1 MKLLRTLTLTLTLTL
16 ILTSLLSACQRDAA
30 QHASEDGGPE
40 QYVIEDGGVGLTRE
54 ELQYLV
60 KLWSPD
66 MIDAAIKDPGDRIEL
81 LNMALASKK
90 LAALATTIPASD
102 DPEAYWKQV
111 FTVRSIQARYAVN
124 HFVDAIEVPDLTA
137 LAAERYQTEKD
148 KFALVPEE
156 RYSSHIL
163 LQCEPGACDR
173 DARRIEA
180 RKILDQLEAGADFRE
195 LAGKYSEDPGS
206 KDKGGQFDRWLKMG
220 DPNIAPHY
228 LGGLFEIA
236 KVGDY
241 SGIVDTR
248 YGLHIIRLDDLRPAH
263 HKPYEEVK
271 EAIIASLRS
280 EYVKLAAKQYDA
292 GFRLTDKAVID
303 NAAVD
308 EILSPYKAEP
318 AAPADAELAAPV
330 DADRAA
336 SADAETSAPVDS
348 AAKESN

>member
-1 MKLLRTLTLTLTLTL
+1 MRLLRTLTLTLTL
-16 ILTSLLSACQRDAA
+16 ILTMTLLLSGCQQGAEQPA
-30 QHASEDGGPE
+30 IEDGRAEQPVGGAE

-66 MIDAAIKDPGDRIEL
+66 MTQAAIKDPGDRIEL

-90 LAALATTIPASD
+90 LAALASTIPASD
-102 DPEAYWKQV
+102 NPEAYWKQV
-111 FTVRSIQARYAVN
+111 FSIRTIQARYAVN
-124 HFVDAIEVPDLTA
+124 HFVDGIEVPDMTA

-148 KFALVPEE
+148 KYALVPEE

-163 LQCEPGACDR
+163 LLCEPGVCDR
-173 DARRIEA
+173 DARRVEA
-180 RKILDQLEAGADFRE
+180 QKILDELNAGADFRE

-206 KDKGGQFDRWLKMG
+206 KDEGGQFDAWLRMG
-220 DPNIAPHY
+220 TPNVAPHY

-236 KVGDY
+236 EVGGY

-248 YGLHIIRLDDLRPAH
+248 FGLHIIRLDDMRPAH
-263 HKPYEEVK
+263 YKPYEEVK
-271 EAIIASLRS
+271 DAIIGSLRT
-280 EYVKLAAKQYDA
+280 EYIKLAAKQYDA

-308 EILSPYKAEP
+308 EILAPYKMESIAPADAEP
-318 AAPADAELAAPV
+318 AAPAD
-330 DADRAA
+330 
-336 SADAETSAPVDS
+336 S

>member
-1 MKLLRTLTLTLTLTL
+1 MKLLRTLTLTLTLT
-16 ILTSLLSACQRDAA
+16 SLLSACQQGAEQPA
-30 QHASEDGGPE
+30 IEDGDAE

-66 MIDAAIKDPGDRIEL
+66 MMEAAIKDPGDRIEL

-90 LAALATTIPASD
+90 LAALAPTIPASD
-102 DPEAYWKQV
+102 NPEAYWKQV
-111 FTVRSIQARYAVN
+111 FTIRSIQARYAVN
-124 HFVDAIEVPDLTA
+124 HFVDGIEVPDMTA

-148 KFALVPEE
+148 KYALVPEE

-163 LQCEPGACDR
+163 LLCEPGVCDR
-173 DARRIEA
+173 DARRVEA
-180 RKILDQLEAGADFRE
+180 QKILDELKAGADFRE

-206 KDKGGQFDRWLKMG
+206 KDEGGQFDAWLTMG
-220 DPNIAPHY
+220 TPNVAPHY

-236 KVGDY
+236 EVGGY

-248 YGLHIIRLDDLRPAH
+248 FGLHIIRLDDKRPAH
-263 HKPYEEVK
+263 YKPYEEVK
-271 EAIIASLRS
+271 DAIIGSLRT
-280 EYVKLAAKQYDA
+280 EYIKLAAKQYDA

-308 EILSPYKAEP
+308 EILAPYQAESGAPAEAEP
-318 AAPADAELAAPV
+318 A
-330 DADRAA
+330 
-336 SADAETSAPVDS
+336 APVDS
-348 AAKESN
+348 AATGSN

>member
-1 MKLLRTLTLTLTLTL
+1 MKLLRTLSLTLTMSL
-16 ILTSLLSACQRDAA
+16 LLSACQRGAEQPSIEDSGAA
-30 QHASEDGGPE
+30 P
-40 QYVIEDGGVGLTRE
+40 YVIEDGGVGLTRE

-66 MIDAAIKDPGDRIEL
+66 MTQAAIKDPGDRIEL

-90 LAALATTIPASD
+90 LAALAATIPASD
-102 DPEAYWKQV
+102 NPEAYWKQV
-111 FTVRSIQARYAVN
+111 FSVRTIQARYAVN
-124 HFVDAIEVPDLTA
+124 HFVDGIEVPDMTA

-148 KFALVPEE
+148 KYALVPEE

-163 LQCEPGACDR
+163 LLCEPGVCNR
-173 DARRIEA
+173 DTRRVEA
-180 RKILDQLEAGADFRE
+180 QKILDELKAGADFRE

-206 KDKGGQFDRWLKMG
+206 KDEGGQFDAWLTMG
-220 DPNIAPHY
+220 TPNVAPQY

-236 KVGDY
+236 EVGGY

-248 YGLHIIRLDDLRPAH
+248 FGLHIIRLDDMRPAH

-271 EAIIASLRS
+271 DAIIGSLRT
-280 EYVKLAAKQYDA
+280 EYIKLAAKQYDA

-303 NAAVD
+303 NAAVE
-308 EILSPYKAEP
+308 EILAPYKVESI
-318 AAPADAELAAPV
+318 APADAEPVAP
-330 DADRAA
+330 A
-336 SADAETSAPVDS
+336 DS